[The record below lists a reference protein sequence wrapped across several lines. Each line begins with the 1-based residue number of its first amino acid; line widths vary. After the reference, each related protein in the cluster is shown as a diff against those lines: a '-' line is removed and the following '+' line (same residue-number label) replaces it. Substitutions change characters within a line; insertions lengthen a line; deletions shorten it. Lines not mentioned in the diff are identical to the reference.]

1 VAACFDG
8 EDRIDERDCV
18 CEQRTRAAPSAP
30 RSASHPWCGVEL
42 GLYLEVGMEVAAGS
56 SASGVES

>member
-1 VAACFDG
+1 
-8 EDRIDERDCV
+8 
-18 CEQRTRAAPSAP
+18 
-30 RSASHPWCGVEL
+30 VEL